1 MKTISRDA
9 TYIDIIEVVNNL
21 ISLNN
26 ALVDM
31 LKNLSIS
38 DRFADLK
45 REIAALEKKIIAQG
59 DLIVVLLKKMDDV
72 GLH

>member
-38 DRFADLK
+38 DRFVDLK